1 MSCLPRSLSFTAWLF
16 SLTFSNMV
24 FWTFYQKH
32 SQVNAILYFI
42 CCFVK
47 LFYFVSKSNYF
58 SVLVFL
64 FFVTW
69 HVFFF
74 NSEKGSFFN
83 FEKVSLRKKKVK
95 FELVC
100 ISTSWVIQ
108 QIAKGVKIIHFLLK
122 KFWVLCS
129 VVKLTNTLLF
139 FIWTM
144 KL

>member
-32 SQVNAILYFI
+32 SQVNAILFAVLLSCFI
-42 CCFVK
+42 LFQNQIIF
-47 LFYFVSKSNYF
+47 LFWSFYFLSHDMF
-58 SVLVFL
+58 
-64 FFVTW
+64 
-69 HVFFF
+69 FFF

-108 QIAKGVKIIHFLLK
+108 QIVKGVKIIHFLLK